1 MAHEEEK
8 RCEKERKTGSSRNG
22 VKGLVLC
29 VGGSYRSQ
37 SGGNEQSDWVDHRTA
52 ATQTG
57 ATRNYKNQCC
67 GIVIGLAV
75 LQPCQ
80 GAVRDVS
87 SLLQSYT
94 TLLLITLIY
103 SDITSDKLLPDL
115 FLYDRRIRFFQT

>member
-1 MAHEEEK
+1 MK
-8 RCEKERKTGSSRNG
+8 RKERRGHRETAS
-22 VKGLVLC
+22 KGPVLC

-52 ATQTG
+52 VTQTG